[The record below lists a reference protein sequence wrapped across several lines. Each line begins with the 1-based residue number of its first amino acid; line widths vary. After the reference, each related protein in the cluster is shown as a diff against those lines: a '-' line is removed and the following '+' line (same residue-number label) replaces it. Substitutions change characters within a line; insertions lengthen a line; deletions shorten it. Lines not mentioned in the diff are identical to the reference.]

1 MARARRTS
9 SILEVARQRL
19 AGLKSMTSALNL
31 GPTVT
36 VPAYETLITAFVS
49 RLGGYN
55 QKVAE
60 LDDEQ
65 NGIDADELVIRD
77 WNKRVLSAVEA
88 QFGSDSSEY
97 EAVGGTRQ
105 SERKRPVRKPK
116 GGGGTPTP

>member
-1 MARARRTS
+1 MARSRRTS
-9 SILEVARQRL
+9 AILETSRQRL
-19 AGLKSMTSALNL
+19 AGLKAIAPAPDL
-31 GPTVT
+31 GPTIT
-36 VPAYETLITAFVS
+36 VPAYQALIDAFIS

-88 QFGSDSSEY
+88 QFGPDSSEY
-97 EAVGGTRQ
+97 EQVGGTRQ
-105 SERKRPVRKPK
+105 SERKRPTRKAK
-116 GGGGTPTP
+116 GSAAPPNP